1 MASTCRPHLLPPQSV
16 SFRSCCSIYVRP
28 HLARSLWII
37 HNGYPLS
44 SVYTNHADTATQ
56 VFAGPSAGRQ
66 QNMLDISNNIAR
78 YRNICFWSPM
88 PAGTGGRGWRTR
100 ASQTIR
106 DLGET
111 WPRAT
116 IGGGWAALSA
126 LRYDHVG
133 KQGAGCQL
141 FTLHNR
147 GTESGCTCN
156 AILLEK
162 NEGVGLKVTFHLS
175 FSFRHSFSSLSKY
188 LVVSMQ
194 TSLLVTF
201 WYHNTVK
208 CLSLVSRE
216 RVWCYF
222 CKKKNK

>member
-1 MASTCRPHLLPPQSV
+1 
-16 SFRSCCSIYVRP
+16 
-28 HLARSLWII
+28 
-37 HNGYPLS
+37 
-44 SVYTNHADTATQ
+44 
-56 VFAGPSAGRQ
+56 
-66 QNMLDISNNIAR
+66 MLDISNNIAR

-162 NEGVGLKVTFHLS
+162 NEEEGQSHLS
-175 FSFRHSFSSLSKY
+175 PLFFFPSITRFFVDVPGCPHTNFLTTEIFTQH
-188 LVVSMQ
+188 L
-194 TSLLVTF
+194 
-201 WYHNTVK
+201 N
-208 CLSLVSRE
+208 CLSLVSCE
-216 RVWCYF
+216 RVFCYV
-222 CKKKNK
+222 CKKKKNLWRKSPV